1 MRSTRQQAGHARNRA
16 PRAFTLIELLVV
28 IAIIIII
35 ATVSL
40 VLIQSLTKGQ
50 SVKAAGRIT
59 QGAFAKARQLSAA
72 QRVTHFLCFANGTD
86 PVTGMTTGLMEI
98 HRDVNRDGIYQPL
111 TDTIVDQAIEIPKG
125 LRFHLRGSTF
135 YPQQATQAWLAFLSD
150 GSIVQDANFFPN
162 PDISSSQYDGDFAAG
177 TLVWN
182 RSDIC
187 IEQSSGAPGK
197 VYLDYTP
204 PTGKLRKLVYWE
216 N

>member
-1 MRSTRQQAGHARNRA
+1 MASTRNRA
-16 PRAFTLIELLVV
+16 SKGFTLIELLVV

-50 SVKAAGRIT
+50 SVKSAGRIT
-59 QGAFAKARQLSAA
+59 QGAFAKARQLAAA
-72 QRVTHFLCFANGTD
+72 QRVPHFLCFANGTD
-86 PVTGMTTGLMEI
+86 PASGMTTGRMEI
-98 HRDVNRDGIYQPL
+98 HRDVNRDGIYQPA

-125 LRFHLRGSTF
+125 LRFRLRGANN

-150 GSIVQDANFFPN
+150 GSIVPDSQYVAGYFPV
-162 PDISSSQYDGDFAAG
+162 PDIPSSQYDSDFAAG
-177 TLVWN
+177 NLVWN
-182 RSDIC
+182 RCDIC

-197 VYLDYTP
+197 VYLDYAG

>member
-1 MRSTRQQAGHARNRA
+1 MRSTRNRA

-50 SVKAAGRIT
+50 AVKSAGRIT
-59 QGAFAKARQLSAA
+59 QGAFAKARQLAAA

-86 PVTGMTTGLMEI
+86 PVTGMTSGMMEI
-98 HRDVNRDGIYQPL
+98 HRDVNRDGIYQPA
-111 TDTIVDQAIEIPKG
+111 TDTIVDQAISIPKG
-125 LRFHLRGSTF
+125 LRFHLRGATF

-150 GSIVQDANFFPN
+150 GSIAPDGRYVAGYFPD
-162 PDISSSQYDGDFAAG
+162 PDIPSSQYDGDFAAG

-197 VYLDYTP
+197 VYLDYTQ